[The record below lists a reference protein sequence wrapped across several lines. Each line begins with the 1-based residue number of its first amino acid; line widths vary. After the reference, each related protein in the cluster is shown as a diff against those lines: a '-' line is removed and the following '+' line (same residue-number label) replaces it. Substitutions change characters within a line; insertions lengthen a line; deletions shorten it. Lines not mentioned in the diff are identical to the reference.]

1 MADAE
6 TKTDTTE
13 APKAKAKAKEPETL
27 RIRNCM
33 KPHNAKIFTSVG
45 VLPQGQELDVPEAEA
60 YNYIDKGIAVDA
72 KQAAATDA
80 RKAARATESGG
91 DSGSRAE

>member
-6 TKTDTTE
+6 TKSAAAVDTKTKSKQE
-13 APKAKAKAKEPETL
+13 ALL

-45 VLPQGQELDVPEAEA
+45 VLLKGQELDVPEAEA
-60 YNYIDKGIAVDA
+60 YNYIDKGIAIDA

-80 RKAARATESGG
+80 RKAARAAESAG
-91 DSGSRAE
+91 DASVTA

>member
-1 MADAE
+1 MAE
-6 TKTDTTE
+6 TESKPVAE
-13 APKAKAKAKEPETL
+13 AATKPKAKQAALL